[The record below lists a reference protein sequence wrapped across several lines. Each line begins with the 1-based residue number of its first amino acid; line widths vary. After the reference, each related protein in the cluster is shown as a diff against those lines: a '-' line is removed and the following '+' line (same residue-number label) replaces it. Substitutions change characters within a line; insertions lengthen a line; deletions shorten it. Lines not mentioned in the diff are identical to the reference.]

1 MNSGLFHCISCRR
14 CPATYIGETGCSLR
28 ERFGEHLRSITKS
41 APGSVAKHFSSN
53 GHTAADALVRD
64 GNRGRGK
71 KFVSSFDSGH
81 ASRAA
86 SMPIF
91 TSFEVLA
98 RAGAKHNFQILNSI
112 PGIVAQLITNVVN
125 IPLMKGIVPKRLD
138 ICY

>member
-1 MNSGLFHCISCRR
+1 MNTFEALPKVRLVQSQSISV
-14 CPATYIGETGCSLR
+14 PTDIPQPT
-28 ERFGEHLRSITKS
+28 HWS
-41 APGSVAKHFSSN
+41 AGSNSAM
-53 GHTAADALVRD
+53 GI
-64 GNRGRGK
+64 NRGRGRK
-71 KFVSSFDSGH
+71 CVSSFDSGH